1 MTNNELNLYIKH
13 YIEKDKTGRAI
24 MLSGAWGTGKSYYIK
39 NDLIPFLMKTENG
52 EHSCIVV
59 SLYGLKNLTEISK
72 AIYLEAR
79 FKNIKKKA
87 DSEAGCATILV
98 AKTLLKGVTS
108 FFGVD
113 LNADENSLK
122 DLYKSIDLS
131 GKLIILEDV
140 ERSNI
145 GIFEILGYVNSLVEQ
160 DNVKVMLVTNED
172 EILKYDYVEKT
183 EKEIT
188 QSDVVVG
195 HKQNGNALVKY
206 YTKETIRY
214 LETKEKSIGDT
225 IRFEGNSESAIREVI
240 KSFDNMRL
248 QQYATDQ
255 IAADIATLMF
265 ISNSS
270 NLRSVI
276 FACQKTVD
284 IYEHIENSTYSDDFL
299 RTIFYGIVAFSLR
312 IHAGA
317 DNKWVGKEQY
327 SEDLG
332 IPSYPLFR
340 FCYDYIMT
348 QHMDLA
354 LVSDTAEA
362 FEKMRLYDANKTSRD
377 PDLLTLT
384 QFAVHTESD
393 VITAIRSI
401 THRLGNIEDIS
412 FYDYGRIA
420 SALVTVKHELGVE
433 IDETKRLLIDNLK
446 GRGNDISGNDLF
458 LHTISTSSTEEQQ
471 EFSQLREEMI
481 KALDA
486 KGEKIPGFKYL
497 PEQAFLLYDY
507 ATKRIGEIYNAHGFA
522 QYLDISRLAEMFF
535 KSTPEQMHKI
545 RCAFLSLYRSM
556 NIKDFLSNDLA
567 AIVELKSALELGQT
581 GASIDKVQQ
590 MQCRWFVDQ
599 LEDIKNRLT

>member
-1 MTNNELNLYIKH
+1 MTNDELNMYIRH
-13 YIEKDKTGRAI
+13 YIEKDKTGRAV
-24 MLSGAWGTGKSYYIK
+24 MLTGAWGTGKSYYIK
-39 NDLIPFLMKTENG
+39 NSLIPFLSSDENNS
-52 EHSCIVV
+52 HPCIVV
-59 SLYGLKNLTEISK
+59 SLYGISSLSEISK
-72 AIYLEAR
+72 AIFLES
-79 FKNIKKKA
+79 KVKKIKDKL
-87 DSEAGCATILV
+87 DSGAGKATILV
-98 AKTLLKGVTS
+98 AKTILKGATS
-108 FFGVD
+108 YLGID
-113 LNADENSLK
+113 LNVDEKGLQ
-122 DLYKSIDLS
+122 DLYQSVNLAD
-131 GKLIILEDV
+131 KLIILEDV

-145 GIFEILGYVNSLVEQ
+145 DILAILGYVNSLVEQ

-183 EKEIT
+183 EKEKN

-195 HKQNGNALVKY
+195 HKQNGNVLVKY

-225 IRFEGNSESAIREVI
+225 IRFEGNSESAIMDII
-240 KSFDNMRL
+240 KSFNNTRL

-284 IYEHIENSTYSDDFL
+284 IYEHIDNSAYSDDFL
-299 RTIFYGIVAFSLR
+299 RTIFYGNVAFSLR

-332 IPSYPLFR
+332 IRSYPLFR

-354 LVSDTAEA
+354 LVSETAEA
-362 FEKMRLYDANKTSRD
+362 FEKMRLYDADKTSRD

-384 QFAVHTESD
+384 QFAIHTESD

-420 SALVTVKHELGVE
+420 SALVTVKRELGVE

-471 EFSQLREEMI
+471 EFSELREEMI
-481 KALDA
+481 NALDT
-486 KGEKIPGFKYL
+486 KSGKIPGFEYL
-497 PEQAFLLYDY
+497 PEQALMLYDY
-507 ATKRIGEIYNAHGFA
+507 ATKKTGEIYDAHGFA
-522 QYLDISRLAEMFF
+522 HHLDISRLAEMFF

-556 NIKDFLSNDLA
+556 NIKDFLSNDLE
-567 AIVELKSALELGQT
+567 AIVELQAALELGQT

-590 MQCRWFVDQ
+590 MQCRWFIDQ
-599 LEDIKNRLT
+599 LEDIKNRLS